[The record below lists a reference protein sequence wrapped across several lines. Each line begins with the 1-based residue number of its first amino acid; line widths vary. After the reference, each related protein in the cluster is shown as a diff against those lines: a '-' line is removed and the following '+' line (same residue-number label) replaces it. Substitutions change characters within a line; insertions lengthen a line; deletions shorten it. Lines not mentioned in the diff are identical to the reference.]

1 MLSKRN
7 KGFTLI
13 EVLVVIGIIGILATI
28 VLINMKSA
36 RERANAAKAG
46 ALSRNLRLAVE
57 LYYDDMG
64 FYPPDVNR
72 GWDPGLTRPLPYNP
86 DTGEENNPSCPHC
99 PVNWTT
105 VVGQKWNGP
114 YISIWPQVTPWGGK
128 YDYNYW
134 DTITDRSGCQVPAGI
149 YIGVQGD
156 YNNNHTIP
164 NYAEQVMLDQTYDT
178 DACLNGES
186 QMILIKL

>member
-1 MLSKRN
+1 MLSKKN
-7 KGFTLI
+7 KGFTLM

-28 VLINMKSA
+28 ALINLKNA
-36 RERANAAKAG
+36 RERGNAAQAG
-46 ALSRNLRLAVE
+46 GTARSLRIAVE

-72 GWDPGLTRPLPYNP
+72 GWDPGFTKPLPYNP
-86 DTGEENNPSCPHC
+86 DTGEETTPSCPHC
-99 PVNWTT
+99 PSNWTT
-105 VVGQKWNGP
+105 IASQRWNGP
-114 YISIWPQVTPWGGK
+114 YISIWPQITPWGGK

-134 DTITDRSGCQVPAGI
+134 ATTTDRSGCQVPAGI
-149 YIGVQGD
+149 YIGVTGD
-156 YNNNHTIP
+156 YNNNRTIP
-164 NYAEQVMLDQTYDT
+164 AYAEQIMLDQTYDS